1 MRGSLRLGRILGIT
15 LQLHYSWFIIFA
27 LITFFVAS
35 DFTKEYSLPISLA
48 MGLTASVLLFAS
60 VLAHELAHS
69 IVAIRNGIP
78 VESIT
83 LFFLGGVARITREA
97 TRPRTEVAI
106 AVAGPLCSLALG
118 IMFGAVWF
126 LAASFAELAPP
137 VETVVYALAAI
148 NVMLAF
154 FNLIPGFPLD
164 GGRIL
169 RAIIW
174 HRTKNYRKASLIA
187 STVGKVFGW
196 VLMGLGVSLVIASIL
211 VLSEYLDPLNGI
223 WLVILG
229 WFLSSLAAASY
240 RQVEMREALK
250 GVSAMSLM
258 DRDYVAVPPST
269 SLRELVDSYALTAR
283 KTQFMVAINDE
294 LQGVVNLDN
303 IKSVPQDRWSL
314 VAASTVMT
322 PAAKVISARPED
334 EAVIVLERMEEH
346 QISEI
351 PVLNGRRILGTIV
364 RDKLLLLMRLRTQ
377 LKV

>member
-1 MRGSLRLGRILGIT
+1 MRLGRIMGIT

-27 LITFFVAS
+27 LITFL
-35 DFTKEYSLPISLA
+35 FTRGLTEDYSFLVSLA
-48 MGLTASVLLFAS
+48 IGLTASVLLFAS

-69 IVAIRNGIP
+69 LVAIRNGIP

-97 TRPRTEVAI
+97 ARPRTEVAI
-106 AVAGPLCSLALG
+106 AAAGPMCSLALG
-118 IMFGAVWF
+118 IIFGAVWF
-126 LAASFAELAPP
+126 LTASFAELTPP
-137 VETVVYALAAI
+137 VESVIFFLAAANI
-148 NVMLAF
+148 ILAL

-169 RAIIW
+169 RAILW
-174 HRTKNYRKASLIA
+174 YTTKNYRKASLVA
-187 STVGKVFGW
+187 STVGQVFGW
-196 VLMGLGVSLVIASIL
+196 VLMGLGVILVIASIL

-240 RQVEMREALK
+240 RQAEMREALK

-258 DRDYVAVPPST
+258 DRDYVAVPPAI
-269 SLRELVDSYALTAR
+269 SLRELVDSYVLTGR
-283 KTQFMVAINDE
+283 RSQFMVTVNDE
-294 LQGVVNLDN
+294 LQGVVTLNN
-303 IKSVPQDRWSL
+303 IKSVPQGRWSL
-314 VAASTVMT
+314 VTASTVMT

-334 EAVIVLERMEEH
+334 EAVSVLERMEEH
-346 QISEI
+346 RMSEI
-351 PVLNGRRILGTIV
+351 PVLNGKFILGTII
-364 RDKLLLLMRLRTQ
+364 REKLLHLMRLRTQ